1 MSYFL
6 FQAADGDNSQNT
18 EAIDVED
25 DLEATGNGSEADEPM
40 LEEEGGES
48 KPKGNHIRNITSD
61 WD

>member
-1 MSYFL
+1 M
-6 FQAADGDNSQNT
+6 
-18 EAIDVED
+18 ED
-25 DLEATGNGSEADEPM
+25 DLEAAGNGSEADEPM